1 MINLLLNYNDKKFV
15 QNFLKDEKNVG
26 KITSITSV
34 VIANLLN
41 YILNIGFGLNIQ
53 QSTGISLYLVGN
65 ILGYIFDLL
74 FAKRE
79 VYLKNKLGE
88 YKLVDNFNDKIK
100 FVLLSF
106 VDKYFMKFVI
116 LCIIDTTI
124 GLILLKYTL
133 ITLDNHKILMDFEYR
148 NLIVA
153 LVIPTITF
161 FLYVNQLRFDWSYEY
176 KENFLLNVLM
186 YVWLTIVLLFA
197 INLNYDEGFKNDKE
211 KSIIDKIKES
221 IKKILF

>member
-1 MINLLLNYNDKKFV
+1 MINIEKYLT
-15 QNFLKDEKNVG
+15 NFLKDEKNVG

-41 YILNIGFGLNIQ
+41 YILNIGFGINIQ
-53 QSTGISLYLVGN
+53 QSTGISLYFVGN
-65 ILGYIFDLL
+65 IIGYIMDLL
-74 FAKRE
+74 FAKKN
-79 VYLKNKLGE
+79 VYLKDKNNNP
-88 YKLVDNFNDKIK
+88 KLVDNFNDKIK

-106 VDKYFMKFVI
+106 IDKYFIKFVI
-116 LCIIDTTI
+116 LCIIDTII
-124 GLILLKYTL
+124 GLILLKYCIIIL
-133 ITLDNHKILMDFEYR
+133 NEHEILMDFKYR

-161 FLYVNQLRFDWSYEY
+161 FLYVNQLRFDWAYEY

-197 INLNYDEGFKNDKE
+197 INFNYDEGFKN
-211 KSIIDKIKES
+211 
-221 IKKILF
+221 